1 MIAWLKPLC
10 PCVGLAQL
18 YSSLTMRGWHC
29 HKVRSLC
36 CSFECKSDGTY
47 LDINHVSLEKT
58 DEEPEESQYT
68 GPVSM
73 PMCTAACRIR
83 CTSDNVCTWFWHF
96 VIRRSPG
103 SADQCILEDML
114 LDLSI

>member
-1 MIAWLKPLC
+1 MQCTQVVSMIAWLKPLC

-47 LDINHVSLEKT
+47 LDINHISLEKT
-58 DEEPEESQYT
+58 DEEPEESHYT

-73 PMCTAACRIR
+73 PCALQRVAYAAQAATHAAGFGI
-83 CTSDNVCTWFWHF
+83 
-96 VIRRSPG
+96 
-103 SADQCILEDML
+103 
-114 LDLSI
+114 